1 MGLSNEAAKLY
12 RPEMQIP
19 FPLEE
24 YKSRMAKVKE
34 EMARQRVDL
43 LYCSAPESLFY
54 LTGYENSTTVSPT
67 SMR

>member
-43 LYCSAPESLFY
+43 LYCSAKNQI
-54 LTGYENSTTVSPT
+54 TW
-67 SMR
+67 